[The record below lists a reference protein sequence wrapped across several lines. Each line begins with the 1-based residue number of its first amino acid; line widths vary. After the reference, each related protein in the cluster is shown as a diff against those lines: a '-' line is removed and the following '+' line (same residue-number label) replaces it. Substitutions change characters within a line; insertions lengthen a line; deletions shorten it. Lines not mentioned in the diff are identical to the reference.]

1 MKKLLTIILFL
12 CMVMSFS
19 ACTEQQDPK
28 QAFAELQSNIKNE
41 NAYVTATSVYKD
53 AETGEIFLT
62 ANVKNNSKN
71 WTNKV
76 SIAFAAYD
84 INGEPI
90 VIKSASGD
98 TEDSY
103 IKEIEGYIPILPG
116 QEWLGNSEDEV
127 KGLKVNSEQ
136 TNIAYVE
143 AFVVSYSSLDGEDW
157 SNPHYDEWK
166 KFFEGEHLE
175 DWMRTDNSTTPEN
188 NNDDNADNG
197 NVSQEDVNAEDFA
210 IPLGDTGATIVIPAD
225 MGFEAQ
231 ESEIN
236 DFYGL
241 GANQEWAII
250 ANVEPKS
257 DYPDSTIADYTSASA
272 QANEA
277 TVGQDSDG
285 NYYFTYVKDM
295 GDGDIYKYYTAVRE
309 NETNYICVA
318 FYCFNDAWDT
328 YGSQFSDWSTTI
340 EFK

>member
-1 MKKLLTIILFL
+1 MKRLTTLLLAL
-12 CMVMSFS
+12 CML
-19 ACTEQQDPK
+19 
-28 QAFAELQSNIKNE
+28 FA
-41 NAYVTATSVYKD
+41 
-53 AETGEIFLT
+53 LT
-62 ANVKNNSKN
+62 ACGNIGGPNDEDV
-71 WTNKV
+71 
-76 SIAFAAYD
+76 
-84 INGEPI
+84 
-90 VIKSASGD
+90 VITLGD
-98 TEDSY
+98 T
-103 IKEIEGYIPILPG
+103 GATVVIPG
-116 QEWLGNSEDEV
+116 GME
-127 KGLKVNSEQ
+127 LKVQESE
-136 TNIAYVE
+136 TNDFYGANDEWAIIANVDLKSDCNNCTLADYV
-143 AFVVSYSSLDGEDW
+143 SLYAQECDGTVRQDLSDNYYFTYNYDMGEDGVYCYFTAVRESDSEFIRVAFYCREESW
-157 SNPHYDEWK
+157 DTYRDQFLNW
-166 KFFEGEHLE
+166 
-175 DWMRTDNSTTPEN
+175 STTIEFGY
-188 NNDDNADNG
+188 DNAGATNNG
-197 NVSQEDVNAEDFA
+197 NESQEDANDEDIA
-210 IPLGDTGATIVIPAD
+210 IPLGDTGATVVIPAD

-231 ESEIN
+231 ESELN

-309 NETNYICVA
+309 NETNYIRVA